1 MSDFVIEAENR
12 TVVGKKVKQLR
23 NDGLVP
29 VTVYGPKIQPVNL
42 QVPYRK
48 LEIALMNAGG
58 TNIID
63 MNMEGRTIK
72 VLAREV
78 QRNPIKGFIL
88 HVDFFA
94 IDEDSKIATAVPVQL
109 IGESPAVTS
118 GKGILM
124 TGVNSVNVESLP
136 SKLINIVEVDISSL
150 EKIGDSISVGDLD
163 LGEHITI
170 LDDPAETLARIAQSA
185 AARRQEMLD
194 AGFELDESGE
204 IIIPDTASVEE
215 EEFDDDDE

>member
-1 MSDFVIEAENR
+1 MSDFVIEAVSR

-23 NDGLVP
+23 NEGLVP
-29 VTVYGPKIQPVNL
+29 VTVYGPKIKPVNL

-63 MNMEGRTIK
+63 MNVEGRTIK

-88 HVDFFA
+88 HADFFA
-94 IDEDSKIATAVPVQL
+94 IDEDSTIATAVPVQL
-109 IGESPAVTS
+109 IGESPAVVS

-124 TGVNSVNVESLP
+124 TGANSVNVETLP
-136 SKLINIVEVDISSL
+136 SKLINVIEVDISSL

-163 LGEHITI
+163 LGEDIAI

-194 AGFELDESGE
+194 AGYELDEAGE
-204 IIIPDTASVEE
+204 IIMPETEGVEE
-215 EEFDDDDE
+215 EEADDDE